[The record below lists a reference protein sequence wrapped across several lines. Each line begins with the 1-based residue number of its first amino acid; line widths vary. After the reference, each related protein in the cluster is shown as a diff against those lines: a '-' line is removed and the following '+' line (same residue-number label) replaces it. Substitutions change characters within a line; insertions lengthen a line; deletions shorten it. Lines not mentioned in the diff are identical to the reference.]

1 MYRDNPA
8 LTLFQHYLLLLSPLL
23 LSFLIVNMSKK
34 SKILEIAFIEPEF
47 NYEEI
52 PKILPYIFPQGVN
65 FNSNDPLKTY
75 QFYEFILVDADSV
88 EIIHNTDKNN
98 P

>member
-1 MYRDNPA
+1 MFRVNPTLA
-8 LTLFQHYLLLLSPLL
+8 LFQHYLLILLFQP
-23 LSFLIVNMSKK
+23 VNMSKK
-34 SKILEIAFIEPEF
+34 LKTLEIAFSEPEF

-52 PKILPYIFPQGVN
+52 HRILPYVFLQGVN
-65 FNSNDPLKTY
+65 FNSNDPLKTC
-75 QFYEFILVDADSV
+75 QFYEFILVDADLV